1 VLVHERGG
9 LNVLAFA
16 QQTHDLGVGAAIT
29 RAARLCGIGRARG
42 AAAPEPAFELG
53 DPQLERLDLL
63 SGPFVDGCSVS
74 LRAPRVQLAAR
85 GIGSR

>member
-1 VLVHERGG
+1 VHERGG
-9 LNVLAFA
+9 LDVLAFA
-16 QQTHDLGVGAAIT
+16 KQTHDLGVGAAIT
-29 RAARLCGIGRARG
+29 RAARLQGFGRASG
-42 AAAPEPAFELG
+42 AAREPAFELR

-74 LRAPRVQLAAR
+74 LWAPGLQLAAR